1 MKRCLIFALLLLP
14 LIPVSCQQEEAG
26 NVPLRD
32 EFITVYDEAK
42 PDVAL
47 DEIRIPFKGVEGGKL
62 HVLTN
67 VELKMTCSEQGWFVI
82 KDVREVDGGHKVIT
96 YDAASMIDE
105 NSLHSRTGNLS
116 FSCPE
121 LYFGKFMKV
130 SQGFDQVWEETFSD
144 TDTGCLKLGG
154 SFQWTT
160 PELSQIASHYYD
172 YVSFNA
178 WAEAAG
184 DITGRN
190 ITMDVSISGG
200 AVFSEI
206 NRTTYRINVPL
217 GNGPEGSNLRWLM
230 ISSGGK
236 VMNAQTTLT
245 FSVHNPSGVTVSMS
259 NLRVYKVTESDYED
273 FWEDEEEFN
282 DDQGGEEDDWI

>member
-1 MKRCLIFALLLLP
+1 MKHCLKIALLLLP

-42 PDVAL
+42 PDVSL
-47 DEIRIPFKGVEGGKL
+47 DDVRIPFKGVTDGKL

-67 VELKMTCSEQGWFVI
+67 VDLKMTCSEQGWFVI
-82 KDVREVDGGHKVIT
+82 KDVREVDEGHKVIT

-105 NSLHSRTGNLS
+105 NSLDSRSGNLS

-144 TDTGCLKLGG
+144 TDTGCLRLAG

-178 WAEAAG
+178 WAEASG

-236 VMNAQTTLT
+236 IMNSQTTLT

-273 FWEDEEEFN
+273 YWEDEEEFN
-282 DDQGGEEDDWI
+282 DDQGGEDDDWI